1 MKSIIPVILLSLIFV
16 MGSAQ
21 VDSCKNQITPNF
33 IRNEKDY
40 SFKIN
45 NKKDD
50 PFKIEFSFY
59 GGFIY
64 RIVMCPE
71 NNEKL
76 SIIVK
81 DSNGNI
87 LYNNSY
93 FDYANVW
100 DFRFQSNMECTIEI
114 KSVDEASNSI
124 NVMMYAAYK
133 GI

>member
-93 FDYANVW
+93 FIFCQ
-100 DFRFQSNMECTIEI
+100 DFKALSTLTSLVFVNFINQAKNAII
-114 KSVDEASNSI
+114 KQL
-124 NVMMYAAYK
+124 K
-133 GI
+133 LL